1 MLYVIYV
8 QYGKEIAITEHLR
21 QLGYSAYCPL
31 QMRDERRKGC
41 WERVQRVMFCG
52 YVFLDL
58 PEDEITPT
66 DWHRVAAC
74 SGFLRLL
81 SRYPIAPS
89 EDGYIRLLCS
99 QECIG
104 ISRGYVRDGALH
116 ITEGFAKR
124 LEHKIIKYNRRGRR
138 ATAEVTIYGEKCKV
152 TVAVIFDSPPAAGDT
167 LPDSE
172 KI

>member
-8 QYGKEIAITEHLR
+8 RYGTELAVTEQLR
-21 QLGYSAYCPL
+21 QRGYTAYCPL
-31 QMRDERRKGC
+31 QMCEERRRGC
-41 WERVQRVMFCG
+41 WEQVQRIMFCG

-58 PEDEITPT
+58 SEDEITPT

-81 SRYPIAPS
+81 SRYPLAPS

-99 QECIG
+99 QERIG
-104 ISRGYVRDGALH
+104 VSRGYVRDGVLH
-116 ITEGFAKR
+116 ITEGFAKQ

-138 ATAEVTIYGEKCKV
+138 ATAEVTIYGEKCRV
-152 TVAVIFDSPPAAGDT
+152 TISVIFEPPPAAGDT
-167 LPDSE
+167 LPDSG